1 MHRIMRVTLGICLAV
16 LSCGEAAA
24 GDGPVDWSGFYLG
37 AHVGAFT
44 GTTAFS
50 NPGGSSLYGDAV
62 TTPGFAGGL
71 QAGYNWLATPQWLL
85 GVEAEG
91 SILSSQ
97 GNNTCLQSTPDIIG
111 SNCKATPR
119 ETLTFAGRV
128 GYLPEPHGR
137 TMLFAKGGGAWLR
150 SDLSVNPNN
159 AFGPIGGFTGTLTGD
174 PAEQNAPSTMSASTW
189 GWTLGAGVEYA
200 LPSNWSVKMEYDYL
214 RFANATVN
222 SPATISVTPGGV
234 VTGIPP
240 QGPASVTQDL
250 HFVKLGLNYRWG
262 GASKPASGDWAANSE
277 AAPPWVPGWEF
288 ELGARYW
295 YSWAKYQGANGAT
308 HDVLVSRLT
317 YDHMPGHSGEVVA
330 RLDSPFN
337 VFAKGF
343 VGGGII
349 SGGTLVDEDWGIGT
363 NTDGTD
369 PESYSNTQS
378 GLSGSFSYLTAD
390 LGYNL
395 VRGPDHKVGL
405 FVGYNRYQIS
415 MDAHGCAQ
423 TVPNAGTCSPA
434 IPSDV
439 NGISETDTWHSL
451 RTGVAAETR
460 IAERLRLN
468 ADIAYLPYVWV
479 QALDTH
485 RLRSLYFPVEGSGQ
499 GVQAEV
505 FLSYQATE
513 ALSIGIGG
521 RYWAMWTTNAYQTDN
536 AGNAFSINT
545 ERYGVLVQASW
556 KFGPH

>member
-1 MHRIMRVTLGICLAV
+1 MHQAFKAGVGVCVALIWCGPAGAV
-16 LSCGEAAA
+16 
-24 GDGPVDWSGFYLG
+24 DGPVDWSGFYLG

-44 GTTAFS
+44 GTSAFS
-50 NPGGSSLYGDAV
+50 NPAGSSLYGDAV

-71 QAGYNWLATPQWLL
+71 QAGYNWLAAPQWVL

-91 SILSSQ
+91 SILSAQ
-97 GNNTCLQSTPDIIG
+97 GNNTCLQSTPNIIG

-128 GYLPEPHGR
+128 GYLPSPGGR

-159 AFGPIGGFTGTLTGD
+159 AFGPIGGFTGALTGD
-174 PAEQNAPSTMSASTW
+174 PAVQNAPSTQSASTW
-189 GWTLGAGVEYA
+189 GWTVGAGVEYA
-200 LPSNWSVKMEYDYL
+200 LAANWSLKMEYDYL

-222 SPATISVTPGGV
+222 TPATISVTPGGA
-234 VTGIPP
+234 VTGIP
-240 QGPASVTQDL
+240 GMGATSVAQDL

-262 GASKPASGDWAANSE
+262 GASRPTSGDGPADSAAAQALS
-277 AAPPWVPGWEF
+277 PGWEF
-288 ELGARYW
+288 ELGGRYW

-317 YDHMPGHSGEVVA
+317 YDHMPGHSGEVFG

-343 VGGGII
+343 VGGGVI
-349 SGGTLVDEDWGIGT
+349 SGGTMVDEDWGHG
-363 NTDGTD
+363 GAE

-395 VRGPDHKVGL
+395 LRAPDHKVGA

-423 TVPNAGTCSPA
+423 TVPIAGTCSPA

-451 RTGVAAETR
+451 RVGVSGEARVT
-460 IAERLRLN
+460 ERLRVTG
-468 ADIAYLPYVWV
+468 DIAYLPYTWV

-485 RLRSLYFPVEGSGQ
+485 WLRGPLYFPVQGNGQ
-499 GVQAEV
+499 GVQAEL

-536 AGNAFSINT
+536 AGNAFTINT